1 MVDNFRDHAA
11 NERTFLAWVRT
22 AIAIVGFGLLI
33 GKVATTDASSP
44 QSSGALIGAGLL
56 LIAFAGLRFHY
67 QRRRINAEKIG
78 TPAHWSFELI
88 LSAMIAILVLLLLAF
103 AVFSLG

>member
-33 GKVATTDASSP
+33 GKVAATEASSP
-44 QSSGALIGAGLL
+44 HSTGALIGAGLL

-67 QRRRINAEKIG
+67 QRRRINAGEIG

-88 LSAMIAILVLLLLAF
+88 LSAMIAVLVILLFAF
-103 AVFSLG
+103 AMFGLG